1 MFLEMKGL
9 TKEYK
14 RGKSTF
20 KAVDNIDLSISSGN
34 FISIIG
40 RSGSGK
46 STLLNMISSL
56 ITPTSG
62 SIEIDGESILSMN
75 DKAVSLYRNEKIGY
89 IPQGYS
95 ALSNLTILD
104 NVQLPFFFFKRKGN
118 ATEKAM
124 KLLEQVGILHLAKA
138 YPNQLSGGELRRVS
152 IARALINDPVLMI
165 ADEPTGDLDSQT
177 TSEIMELFSEI
188 SQKGTAILM
197 VTHELETVDY
207 CNSVYVMN
215 SGVLTLRDNI

>member
-62 SIEIDGESILSMN
+62 SIEIDGENILSMN
-75 DKAVSLYRNEKIGY
+75 DKEVSLYRNEKIGY

-95 ALSNLTILD
+95 TLSNLTILD

-124 KLLEQVGILHLAKA
+124 KLLEQVGISHLAKA

-152 IARALINDPVLMI
+152 IARALINDPDFMI
-165 ADEPTGDLDSQT
+165 ADEPTGDLDPQT

-188 SQKGTAILM
+188 SQNGTAILM
-197 VTHELETVDY
+197 VTHELDTVDY
-207 CNSVYVMN
+207 GNSVYVMD
-215 SGVLTLRDNI
+215 SGVLTSRNRI